1 MMTEHINPPW
11 NFSWV
16 VSEKLA
22 AMAWPQTEANL
33 QYIFQQ
39 GVRHLVTLSPEKL
52 PPAHKC
58 PDLAWTVIGIE
69 EFEAPSIDQIQE
81 FIRICEQC
89 DKNKQVSKVYQ
100 LYHMYSSHINFL
112 LLYCRDQYKCTFYH
126 NNLTIIK
133 AGLKLKYKALSC
145 SCCLVTTTCV
155 WSDYIQQY
163 TEDLYIMRTLLFMN
177 KNRLKGIHT
186 VKTVLVISAYRYHFL
201 SKLAKKAS
209 NFHLN

>member
-1 MMTEHINPPW
+1 MFLESKQNHGNTKVYGNTTYKILMMTEHINPPW

-100 LYHMYSSHINFL
+100 LYHMYI
-112 LLYCRDQYKCTFYH
+112 
-126 NNLTIIK
+126 
-133 AGLKLKYKALSC
+133 
-145 SCCLVTTTCV
+145 V
-155 WSDYIQQY
+155 
-163 TEDLYIMRTLLFMN
+163 
-177 KNRLKGIHT
+177 
-186 VKTVLVISAYRYHFL
+186 VI
-201 SKLAKKAS
+201 
-209 NFHLN
+209 